1 MMYIYIFPCW
11 NKIPSDRQ
19 DRAAYFWNSKQNTV
33 LWLFNVLWQ
42 ITVLPEFK
50 QPVNRSSLPPL
61 VIAQNKHE
69 WTSEGRKTPVHTIF
83 QVQVHRHLFNLPSSL
98 FVGQKTADSALW
110 LVRSPVNQTLRR
122 VNCGK
127 KVQFWETNSDLS
139 HKRDV
144 FFFFFYLQ
152 LWEINVRIVKQEV
165 AITLF
170 YFLFNK
176 NTKYRKVEEEWYL

>member
-1 MMYIYIFPCW
+1 M
-11 NKIPSDRQ
+11 
-19 DRAAYFWNSKQNTV
+19 
-33 LWLFNVLWQ
+33 
-42 ITVLPEFK
+42 
-50 QPVNRSSLPPL
+50 
-61 VIAQNKHE
+61 
-69 WTSEGRKTPVHTIF
+69 
-83 QVQVHRHLFNLPSSL
+83 
-98 FVGQKTADSALW
+98 ADSALW

-127 KVQFWETNSDLS
+127 KIQFWETNSDLS

-176 NTKYRKVEEEWYL
+176 NTGKWRRNGICKWQNGLEPAPHEHECSTGSVRMYTAHCAPALTMIHTIKMKQTHWMTKTTLHSPFLPAINTIEHLHSPVTAALCECITTLLSWKWYEILAEWTGWTSSDL